1 MQGAGVDFQVTQE
14 IERIVQLFVKTQI
27 LNLHFIV
34 YSDWSVDNVLNL
46 TSAVLARGDIL
57 IISLHH
63 EHPFVMILLRIH
75 VSLADVLLS
84 GGEVP

>member
-14 IERIVQLFVKTQI
+14 IERIVQLFVKMQI

-57 IISLHH
+57 
-63 EHPFVMILLRIH
+63 
-75 VSLADVLLS
+75 
-84 GGEVP
+84 

>member
-1 MQGAGVDFQVTQE
+1 MQGAGVNFQVTQ
-14 IERIVQLFVKTQI
+14 ERIVQLFVKTQI

-46 TSAVLARGDIL
+46 TSAVLARGVIL

-63 EHPFVMILLRIH
+63 EHPLH
-75 VSLADVLLS
+75 NDSLAN
-84 GGEVP
+84 PCQPC